1 MSHLSAETPTQQW
14 ENTILQAMAKHTH
27 LQDDLYFAEL
37 KRTIA
42 RELFNTGLDLA
53 SRRQIAHNIYNKT
66 RGLDVLQ
73 PLMDDPSVTEIMV
86 NGPQTIFYEQDGQLL
101 RSKLSFNDD
110 NHLHDFIIGLFSRC
124 NRNLSLSQPIAD
136 ARLADGT
143 RANAVIPPAAPTGPI
158 LTLRKF
164 TGVKHSPEALLASG
178 FITEAML
185 YYLKKQVLGKKSVFI
200 CGGTGTGKTTL
211 LNVLSNYLPKAERII
226 TIEDSAE
233 LQLVGQE
240 NLVSL
245 EARQAGPDGIGGI
258 DIQQL
263 LRASL
268 RMRPDRIIIG
278 EVRGAEAADLMQAM
292 NTGHPGAL
300 CTGHGNSCADMFE
313 RLSNLVL
320 EGSRLPFIAIRR
332 ILANCIDTL
341 VHISRQPNGSRKVD
355 EIVEVSWGEENRPI
369 FKEIYTLTDHCT
381 NE

>member
-1 MSHLSAETPTQQW
+1 
-14 ENTILQAMAKHTH
+14 
-27 LQDDLYFAEL
+27 
-37 KRTIA
+37 
-42 RELFNTGLDLA
+42 
-53 SRRQIAHNIYNKT
+53 
-66 RGLDVLQ
+66 
-73 PLMDDPSVTEIMV
+73 
-86 NGPQTIFYEQDGQLL
+86 
-101 RSKLSFNDD
+101 
-110 NHLHDFIIGLFSRC
+110 
-124 NRNLSLSQPIAD
+124 
-136 ARLADGT
+136 
-143 RANAVIPPAAPTGPI
+143 
-158 LTLRKF
+158 
-164 TGVKHSPEALLASG
+164 
-178 FITEAML
+178 ML

-355 EIVEVSWGEENRPI
+355 EIVEVSWGEE
-369 FKEIYTLTDHCT
+369 TDRF
-381 NE
+381 

>member
-143 RANAVIPPAAPTGPI
+143 RANAVIPRCTDRTNLNLAQI
-158 LTLRKF
+158 HWRKAF
-164 TGVKHSPEALLASG
+164 ARSS
-178 FITEAML
+178 
-185 YYLKKQVLGKKSVFI
+185 
-200 CGGTGTGKTTL
+200 
-211 LNVLSNYLPKAERII
+211 
-226 TIEDSAE
+226 
-233 LQLVGQE
+233 
-240 NLVSL
+240 
-245 EARQAGPDGIGGI
+245 ARQ
-258 DIQQL
+258 
-263 LRASL
+263 
-268 RMRPDRIIIG
+268 
-278 EVRGAEAADLMQAM
+278 
-292 NTGHPGAL
+292 
-300 CTGHGNSCADMFE
+300 
-313 RLSNLVL
+313 
-320 EGSRLPFIAIRR
+320 
-332 ILANCIDTL
+332 
-341 VHISRQPNGSRKVD
+341 
-355 EIVEVSWGEENRPI
+355 W
-369 FKEIYTLTDHCT
+369 IYY
-381 NE
+381 

>member
-1 MSHLSAETPTQQW
+1 LSHLSAETPTQQW